1 MTRVFE
7 VSSDEQNVR
16 GLRRLGGLKDARR
29 DLKKGSLQIQGI
41 IGLRSG

>member
-1 MTRVFE
+1 MKRVLE

-16 GLRRLGGLKDARR
+16 GLRRLGGLKGARR
-29 DLKKGSLQIQGI
+29 DLKRGSQQIQGI